1 MYWKILKDIEI
12 YWKILKDIERYW
24 KILKGWELHR
34 AAWRGHAVT
43 RPFNRFAHLVSRFL
57 VAEGMNS
64 SFICRAQSNV
74 SKAETS
80 WISFFEAFL
89 SALGRHTSRST
100 SCTPTTCKER
110 FKYEHVP
117 NILKD
122 LRLEKMLK
130 RWGMVKVFQILYL
143 RRDCWHGTSSCWTP
157 KEIKVWQNTTRRKA
171 SQTSCWSKLITCPH
185 CFLLDVLF
193 GAQNNWHA
201 LMYRYWRDVHHTAV
215 PQRLE
220 QVCK

>member
-1 MYWKILKDIEI
+1 M

-117 NILKD
+117 QYPQRPAPWKNAKAM
-122 LRLEKMLK
+122 R
-130 RWGMVKVFQILYL
+130 
-143 RRDCWHGTSSCWTP
+143 HGESLSNP
-157 KEIKVWQNTTRRKA
+157 
-171 SQTSCWSKLITCPH
+171 LP
-185 CFLLDVLF
+185 
-193 GAQNNWHA
+193 
-201 LMYRYWRDVHHTAV
+201 
-215 PQRLE
+215 PQRLLTRDFKLLDPKRNQGLTE
-220 QVCK
+220 HNKTKGKPNKLLVQTHHMSTLFSPRRPLWSPE